1 MLTLELSSFFW
12 KFPRIII
19 MLFATKLSI
28 QDAVWFTL
36 DIHKNSTLIINI
48 LYFFFIPDL
57 TK

>member
-12 KFPRIII
+12 KFPMIII

-36 DIHKNSTLIINI
+36 DIHKNTTLIIHI
-48 LYFFFIPDL
+48 LYFFFIL
-57 TK
+57 EMAK